1 MGAPKSQTLNVQT
14 PNFNEGLAQRIIQ
27 DAIQK
32 QSETEGKLL
41 SRGDYY
47 KGLEKEAQFQ
57 LGSLFGRSG
66 EEARKSYE
74 EAFAA
79 GIPNIKSEFETRQS
93 FFNPRVIKSSSYADL
108 ADSLKGSAQE
118 YTAGMRGAT
127 EEASSRLY
135 QALMAPSVAFDAVAQ
150 TPTFNKLYDPR
161 FMSLATKPPTVQ
173 SDVDSMKSLYTYNV

>member
-1 MGAPKSQTLNVQT
+1 MGAPKSTTISMPSFDKSFADRLI
-14 PNFNEGLAQRIIQ
+14 G
-27 DAIQK
+27 DAIQL

-47 KGLEKEAQFQ
+47 KGLGEQAQSD
-57 LGSLFGRSG
+57 LGKIFGRSG

-79 GIPNIKSEFETRQS
+79 GIPNIRSEFEAKQN
-93 FFNPRVIKSSSYADL
+93 FFNPRIIKSSSYADL
-108 ADSLKGSAQE
+108 AESLKGSAQE
-118 YTAGMRGAT
+118 YTSGMRGAT
-127 EEASSRLY
+127 EDASARLY
-135 QALMAPSVAFDAVAQ
+135 QALMAPSVSFDAVAQ

-173 SDVDSMKSLYTYNV
+173 SDVDSMMGLLKVNV